1 MQFLRKGYYFL
12 VFTNLLIA
20 LAAAAQC
27 ALTYLVFDRPY
38 QPFII
43 LIEGAATLLLYNS
56 SLLLAK
62 PKNPAASP
70 YLRTRW
76 IFSHTWL
83 MVLNMVIAAILLG
96 YALFQVHLYSFLFL
110 GFIGFISFL
119 YSAPIIRREGK
130 WGGLRQLPALK
141 VFHIALVWALSSVA
155 LPAVE
160 LYAQGTPVA
169 TDLFVTLFVFKFV
182 FLVICTLPFD
192 IRDMAQDSYYHL
204 KTIPTVLG
212 ERKAILLCYG
222 LLLVHSLLLY
232 FSVVSFPIKVGI
244 LATNLL
250 VAFILRFFVFK
261 KKEHYHYTYL
271 LDLALVLQ
279 FVIVLLVLFIFSL
292 LR

>member
-1 MQFLRKGYYFL
+1 MQFLRKAYYFL

-27 ALTYLVFDRPY
+27 ALTYLVFDRPFN
-38 QPFII
+38 PFII
-43 LIEGAATLLLYNS
+43 LIEGASTLLLYNS

-62 PKNPAASP
+62 PKNPESSP

-83 MVLNMVIAAILLG
+83 MKCNMVIAAILLG
-96 YALFQVHLYSFLFL
+96 YALFHVHWFSFLFL
-110 GFIGFISFL
+110 GFIGFVSFL

-141 VFHIALVWALSSVA
+141 VFHIALVWTLSSVA

-160 LYAQGTPVA
+160 LYAQGDAVA
-169 TDLFVTLFVFKFV
+169 LDLFTSLFVFKFI
-182 FLVICTLPFD
+182 FLLICTLPFD

-204 KTIPTVLG
+204 KTIPNIVG
-212 ERKAILLCYG
+212 ERNAIGLCYG
-222 LLLVHSLLLY
+222 LLVVHSLLFY
-232 FSVVSFPIKVGI
+232 VSVIGFPIKVGV

-261 KKEHYHYTYL
+261 KKGHYHYTYL
-271 LDLALVLQ
+271 LDLVLVLQ
-279 FVIVLLVLFIFSL
+279 FLIVLLVLFIFSVL
-292 LR
+292 Q